1 MAGSIITIQERKII
15 QTKLEYNEAMLEE
28 AGKMARLGT
37 WELTLQTKENYWS
50 DVMKE
55 MHGKA
60 FNFLPT
66 FEDHLNNFT
75 PDFRLTLQRIHERI
89 LIDKK
94 PFDIDAKRIHSNG
107 KMFWVRI
114 MGWPVIDQQ
123 GQIVAV
129 RGIMQDIDNQKQNEE
144 ELNKIPILTDQNN
157 RLINFAHIVSHNL
170 RSHSGNISMLLE
182 TYKSMTTEN
191 ERMGVIEMLDK
202 TSQNLTET
210 LSYLNEVVSI
220 QSSTN
225 QQKETCNFQTYLNKT
240 LEVLEGEIRLCNAV
254 ITSDFSK
261 ISDVDYIPAYMD
273 SLFLNM
279 LTNALKYRHTERNP
293 EIKIQSGID
302 SNQIWITFQDNG
314 SGIDLE
320 RHGTKIFGMY
330 KTFHRNK
337 DSRGIGLFITKNQIE
352 TTGGEILVESKVG
365 IGTKFSVFWKC

>member
-1 MAGSIITIQERKII
+1 
-15 QTKLEYNEAMLEE
+15 
-28 AGKMARLGT
+28 
-37 WELTLQTKENYWS
+37 
-50 DVMKE
+50 